1 MIFQDVLLKVKLC
14 KINNYSYKLLPDLT
28 TAIAYLKI
36 VLFLEREAK
45 LMQYSKLEA
54 STKALYRFSIHPV
67 SIHQL
72 WHNAIN
78 QTWKIA

>member
-1 MIFQDVLLKVKLC
+1 
-14 KINNYSYKLLPDLT
+14 
-28 TAIAYLKI
+28 
-36 VLFLEREAK
+36 
-45 LMQYSKLEA
+45 MQYSKLESLA